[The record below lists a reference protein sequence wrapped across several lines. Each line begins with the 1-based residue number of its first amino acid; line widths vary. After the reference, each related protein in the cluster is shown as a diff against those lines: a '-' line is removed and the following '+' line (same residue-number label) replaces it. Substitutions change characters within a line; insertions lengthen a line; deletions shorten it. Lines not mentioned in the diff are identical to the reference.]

1 MSLPLFIA
9 RKYIRSKKESG
20 FISFIS
26 AITII
31 GIALGDAV
39 LIIAIT
45 VLNGFED
52 AVTDKII
59 NLNSHIKITGFSD
72 KNLPSY
78 KEEMP
83 KIISRLDTNLKSIS
97 PFIAKYA
104 VIGSKRIDEGITI
117 LGIHKDYDNS
127 NIKKYIVEGAY
138 EFGTTAGRPNLIIGK
153 KLADRLFLKL
163 GDKVTLFGLR
173 NDRPPSIDS
182 PPVIQQFT
190 ITGIFESGMAQY
202 DDEIVY
208 SELQTVSEMFEIE
221 NKISGYNIQIKSI
234 AKVDS
239 LADDLR
245 IFLGYPYY
253 ARSIFKVH
261 QSIFSWL
268 ELQRK
273 PIPLILGLIIIVAV
287 FNIVGTILMLVL
299 ERTRDIGILKSLGAR
314 RNSIIKLFI
323 YQGLYLSFIGIVFG
337 NITAF
342 VLSKLQKDFEIISIP
357 DSVYFISKVPIS
369 IEWEIYLV
377 ISIITFTLCLLA
389 SIIPSVIASKITPIS
404 AIRFD

>member
-9 RKYIRSKKESG
+9 RKYIRSKKDSG

-31 GIALGDAV
+31 GIALGVSV

-52 AVTDKII
+52 AVTEKII
-59 NLNSHIKITGFSD
+59 NLNSHIKITGFGD
-72 KNLPSY
+72 RNLPSY
-78 KEEMP
+78 KNIMP
-83 KIISRLDTNLKSIS
+83 KIESRLDSNLKSIS
-97 PFIAKYA
+97 PFVAKYA
-104 VIGSKRIDEGITI
+104 VIGSKRFDEGITL
-117 LGIHKDYDNS
+117 LGLHEELDNS
-127 NIKKYIVEGAY
+127 NIQKYIVEGSY
-138 EFGTTAGRPNLIIGK
+138 EFGETEGLAKLIIGE

-163 GDKVTLFGLR
+163 GSKVTLFGLR
-173 NDRPPSIDS
+173 GDKPPSIDY
-182 PPVIQQFT
+182 PPVIQQFI
-190 ITGIFESGMAQY
+190 ITGIYESGMSKY
-202 DDEIVY
+202 DDEIIY
-208 SELQTVSEMFEIE
+208 SDISTVQQMFEIGE
-221 NKISGYNIQIKSI
+221 QVSGYNIQVTDIS
-234 AKVDS
+234 KVDDLS
-239 LADDLR
+239 DDLR
-245 IFLGYPYY
+245 VYLGYPYY

-299 ERTRDIGILKSLGAR
+299 ERTKDIGILKSLGVK

-323 YQGLYLSFIGIVFG
+323 YQGLYLSLIGIAFG
-337 NITAF
+337 NATAF
-342 VLSKLQKDFEIISIP
+342 ILSKLQKELEIISIP

-369 IEWEIYLV
+369 IGWEVYFV
-377 ISIITFTLCLLA
+377 ISVIAFTLCLLA
-389 SIIPSVIASKITPIS
+389 SIIPSLIASKISPIS
-404 AIRFD
+404 AIRFE